1 MFIIWLR
8 HRTTLLFTITAITKP
23 VTSFSRIGIHS
34 RTPTKICNRHS
45 QATPDLDM
53 TEGGSVVSSQVIIAL
68 TRERGKNE
76 KLRKALL
83 SNERIARISQESGL
97 TIQIYELPCIEHA
110 DGPDIDKLAPLL
122 ASSLNT
128 FDYVAITS
136 PEAASVFANAWIK
149 AERPRLGTVAAVG
162 KATQE
167 ALVEFDIEVG
177 FVPSKATASTLVDEL
192 PLSNEANNEGRAT
205 TVLYPASTKAQDT
218 LQSGLE
224 ERGFSVLRLNTYDTI
239 TASWTPDQISIAQST
254 NNLVVCFASPSAV
267 KSWLIN
273 TASFDNPRPMASC
286 IGETSATAC
295 RNNEW
300 EENNIFFPDK
310 PGIDGWATA
319 VADALEL
326 VASTNLMY
334 NENGAL

>member
-1 MFIIWLR
+1 MFIISWSR
-8 HRTTLLFTITAITKP
+8 HRTLLFVLTAIVAKP
-23 VTSFSRIGIHS
+23 VISFSLNGINS
-34 RTPTKICNRHS
+34 RRTPTKIYKRLS

-68 TRERGKNE
+68 TREKGKNE

-83 SNERIARISQESGL
+83 SNKRIARISQESGL
-97 TIQIYELPCIEHA
+97 TLQICELPCIEHA
-110 DGPDIDKLAPLL
+110 DGPDTEKLARLL
-122 ASSLNT
+122 VASSNT

-149 AERPRLGTVAAVG
+149 AERPPLGAVAAVG

-167 ALVEFDIEVG
+167 ALVEFDIEVA
-177 FVPSKATASTLVDEL
+177 FVPSKATATTLVDEL
-192 PLSNEANNEGRAT
+192 PLSNAAVNEGRAT
-205 TVLYPASTKAQDT
+205 TVLYPASAKAQDT

-224 ERGFSVLRLNTYDTI
+224 ERGFLVLRLNTYDTI
-239 TASWTPDQISIAQST
+239 TASWTPDQTSLAQST

-273 TASFDNPRPMASC
+273 TASSDKPRPMASC
-286 IGETSATAC
+286 IGETSASAC
-295 RNNEW
+295 MNNEW
-300 EENNIFFPDK
+300 EEKNIFFPEK
-310 PGIDGWATA
+310 PGVDGWASA

-326 VASTNLMY
+326 VESTH
-334 NENGAL
+334 

>member
-8 HRTTLLFTITAITKP
+8 RRTLLFAVIAIVAKP
-23 VTSFSRIGIHS
+23 VTPFSRIGIYS
-34 RTPTKICNRHS
+34 RRTPTQICNNRLSS

-68 TRERGKNE
+68 TREKGKNE

-83 SNERIARISQESGL
+83 LNERIARISQESGL
-97 TIQIYELPCIEHA
+97 TVQICELPCIEHA
-110 DGPDIDKLAPLL
+110 DGPDTDKLATLL
-122 ASSLNT
+122 SASSNT

-149 AERPRLGTVAAVG
+149 AERPPLGAVAAVG

-167 ALVEFDIEVG
+167 ALVEFDIDVA

-192 PLSNEANNEGRAT
+192 TLSTAAIDEGRAT
-205 TVLYPASTKAQDT
+205 TVLYPASAKAQDT

-239 TASWTPDQISIAQST
+239 TASWTPDQTSLAQST

-273 TASFDNPRPMASC
+273 TASFDKPRPMASC
-286 IGETSATAC
+286 IGETSASAC
-295 RNNEW
+295 RKNEW
-300 EENNIFFPDK
+300 EEKNIFFPQK
-310 PGIDGWATA
+310 PGVDGWATA

-326 VASTNLMY
+326 VASTH
-334 NENGAL
+334 